1 MPSSKLICMCPSP
14 QPERLRL
21 RSASDLLAVVPYLM
35 GFHPSDS
42 VVLVGFGERTVR
54 FLARADLPEPD
65 DPGPTR
71 HLVEVT
77 DRQAIDEV
85 ALVGYGPPARV
96 DPAVLEVCG
105 ALDQIGLPV
114 REALRVTDDR
124 YWSYL
129 CGDQQCCPPEGTP
142 LPVASNPI
150 AVSAVVAGCVALP
163 DRAAM
168 EQRVAPV
175 AGAEREAFAAA
186 TAHAE
191 HRISRAFISGDQ
203 SMTRARLVRGGAG
216 LLDRAL
222 RRYGNGGRL
231 ADPAA
236 AWLSVLLGEEQFASV
251 AWQRVDREGAA
262 AHIAMWCDL
271 TRRVEPA
278 YLPPVATL
286 LGYAAWRTGDGAL
299 AGIAV
304 QRALDANPRYEPAQV
319 MEALLDTGTPPDAL
333 FDTMAVGR

>member
-1 MPSSKLICMCPSP
+1 MCPSP
-14 QPERLRL
+14 EPDRLRL

-42 VVLVGFGERTVR
+42 VVLVGFGDRTVR
-54 FLARADLPEPD
+54 FVARVDLPEPD

-71 HLVEVT
+71 QLAEVA

-85 ALVGYGPPARV
+85 ALVGYGPLARV
-96 DPAVLEVCG
+96 DPAVLELCVR
-105 ALDQIGLPV
+105 LEEIGLPV

-129 CGDQQCCPPEGTP
+129 CDNPQCCAPEGTP
-142 LPVASNPI
+142 FRGETSPV

-168 EQRVAPV
+168 EQRVASV
-175 AGAEREAFAAA
+175 VGAEREAFAAA

-191 HRISRAFISGDQ
+191 HRISKAFISGDQ
-203 SMTRARLVRGGAG
+203 ALVRARLVRGGAG

-222 RRYGNGGRL
+222 RRYENGGRL
-231 ADPAA
+231 GDPAA

-251 AWQRVDREGAA
+251 AWQRVDRTGAA

-304 QRALDANPRYEPAQV
+304 QRALDVKPTYEPAQV
-319 MEALLDTGTPPDAL
+319 IQALLDAGTPPDAV
-333 FDTMAVGR
+333 FDTVTVGR

>member
-1 MPSSKLICMCPSP
+1 MSWSKLLGMCPSP
-14 QPERLRL
+14 QPDRLRL
-21 RSASDLLAVVPYLM
+21 RSAADLLAIVPYLM

-54 FLARADLPEPD
+54 FLARADLPKPN

-71 HLVEVT
+71 HLAEVA
-77 DRQAIDEV
+77 DRQTIDEV

-96 DPAVLEVCG
+96 DRAVLELCV
-105 ALDQIGLPV
+105 ALEKIDLPV

-129 CGDQQCCPPEGTP
+129 CDDPQCCPPEGTP
-142 LPVASNPI
+142 LPVETSPV

-168 EQRVAPV
+168 EQRVASV
-175 AGAEREAFAAA
+175 VGAEREAFAAA
-186 TAHAE
+186 TVHAE
-191 HRISRAFISGDQ
+191 HRISKAFISGDQ
-203 SMTRARLVRGGAG
+203 SLVRARLVRAGAG

-251 AWQRVDREGAA
+251 AWRRVDQASA
-262 AHIAMWCDL
+262 DAHIAMWCDL

-299 AGIAV
+299 AGVAV
-304 QRALDANPRYEPAQV
+304 QRALDAKPTYEPAQV
-319 MEALLDTGTPPDAL
+319 MEALLDAGTPPDAL
-333 FDTMAVGR
+333 FDAAAVGR

>member
-1 MPSSKLICMCPSP
+1 MCPSP

-21 RSASDLLAVVPYLM
+21 RSAADLLAVVPYLM

-54 FLARADLPEPD
+54 FVARVDLPEPD
-65 DPGPTR
+65 DPEPIR
-71 HLVEVT
+71 HLVEVA

-96 DPAVLEVCG
+96 DPAVMDVCVALEKF
-105 ALDQIGLPV
+105 ALPV

-129 CGDQQCCPPEGTP
+129 CDNPRCCPPEGTP
-142 LPVASNPI
+142 FHVETSPV

-168 EQRVAPV
+168 EHRVAAV
-175 AGAEREAFAAA
+175 VGAEREAFAAA
-186 TAHAE
+186 TAHAQ
-191 HRISRAFISGDQ
+191 HRISKAFRSGDP
-203 SMTRARLVRGGAG
+203 SLTRTRLIRGGAG

-231 ADPAA
+231 GDPAA
-236 AWLSVLLGEEQFASV
+236 AWLSVLLAEEQFASV
-251 AWQRVDREGAA
+251 AWQRVDRNGADS
-262 AHIAMWCDL
+262 HIAMWCDL

-304 QRALDANPRYEPAQV
+304 RRALDASPTYEPAQV
-319 MEALLDTGTPPDAL
+319 MQALLDTGTPPDAL
-333 FDTMAVGR
+333 FDTAVVGQ